1 MNNKSKANLAACGI
15 FLLAGVIS
23 SVIEVGKTIVEN
35 KRRAKR
41 IKLYKQRYEHK
52 FTEHIS
58 YTIIPDDIKS

>member
-1 MNNKSKANLAACGI
+1 MNNKTKVNLAACGV
-15 FLLAGVIS
+15 FLLAGVIGAA
-23 SVIEVGKTIVEN
+23 IEVGKTIVED

-41 IKLYKQRYEHK
+41 IKLYKQLYERK